1 MMQEP
6 EAFSKAPSASPNR
19 SENPSA
25 GASAKYLGK
34 REEELMKKRRRQT
47 GKWTATSRRSCLRWL
62 TSSGNSATKEHSSS
76 MTPEREGLR
85 LVDRAACSHLSLSSL
100 EPALA
105 GEIRREPVHAE
116 SERELAAVVQVM

>member
-62 TSSGNSATKEHSSS
+62 TSRGQ
-76 MTPEREGLR
+76 PRERGR
-85 LVDRAACSHLSLSSL
+85 DKGPFLVDD
-100 EPALA
+100 
-105 GEIRREPVHAE
+105 IRGGGVAYG
-116 SERELAAVVQVM
+116 